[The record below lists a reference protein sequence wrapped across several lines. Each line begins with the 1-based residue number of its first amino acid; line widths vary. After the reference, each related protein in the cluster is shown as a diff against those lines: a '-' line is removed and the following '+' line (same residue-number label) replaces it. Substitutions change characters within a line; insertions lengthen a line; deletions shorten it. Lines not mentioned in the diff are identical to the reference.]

1 MAFFADYYNL
11 VTFWETEEF
20 FFGHATHFKENDCVY
35 RYCHD
40 EGDQGCDSSSD
51 EGVKYEMHC
60 PCQNCH
66 NSSGDRRNNKSLTAL
81 LKISTCFTDII
92 D

>member
-40 EGDQGCDSSSD
+40 EGDQVAILPPMKVSST
-51 EGVKYEMHC
+51 KC
-60 PCQNCH
+60 
-66 NSSGDRRNNKSLTAL
+66 TAHA
-81 LKISTCFTDII
+81 KIVITAPAI
-92 D
+92 DGMTKVLRLS

>member
-40 EGDQGCDSSSD
+40 EGDQGCNSSSD
-51 EGVKYEMHC
+51 EGVSTKC
-60 PCQNCH
+60 
-66 NSSGDRRNNKSLTAL
+66 TAHA
-81 LKISTCFTDII
+81 KIAITAPAI
-92 D
+92 DGITKVLRLS

>member
-11 VTFWETEEF
+11 VAFRETEEF
-20 FFGHATHFKENDCVY
+20 FFGHTTHFEENDCVY

-51 EGVKYEMHC
+51 EGVKYEMNC
-60 PCQNCH
+60 PCQNAI
-66 NSSGDRRNNKSLTAL
+66 TAPA
-81 LKISTCFTDII
+81 I
-92 D
+92 DGMAKVLRLS